1 MKLSI
6 VALAAAVFNRACVLP
21 AAAAEVAAAYGF
33 EKKVPSMAEPLRAEN
48 EDLRNENE
56 HPWEHFAPARKCSLD
71 TDWFACYWFAY
82 YSRVIFVVLYVYFDY
97 LLGLFL
103 DFLDG
108 VIVATL
114 TALLGVFVINYFSP
128 AIISSSCPRLTA
140 SLSRPW
146 PRGREPRAPRAPRRR
161 ELEAP
166 RAAVS
171 CRDTPSRPSP
181 RAAAPARGVSQRQ
194 RNW

>member
-56 HPWEHFAPARKCSLD
+56 HPREHFAPARKYSLD
-71 TDWFACYWFAY
+71 TDWFAFFSFAKNLLG
-82 YSRVIFVVLYVYFDY
+82 IFVVLYVYLDY

-103 DFLDG
+103 DTVDWI
-108 VIVATL
+108 IVAML
-114 TALLGVFVINYFSP
+114 TALLGVFVINYFFAGDYFLVVSTTDGEFVAP
-128 AIISSSCPRLTA
+128 VA
-140 SLSRPW
+140 PW
-146 PRGREPRAPRAPRRR
+146 T
-161 ELEAP
+161 
-166 RAAVS
+166 RAA
-171 CRDTPSRPSP
+171 
-181 RAAAPARGVSQRQ
+181 RAARAAPTRA
-194 RNW
+194 